1 MNAEERKCVIVMD
14 EKLPAGLVANTAAI
28 LGLTL
33 GKKAPDLVGR
43 DTVDGAGR
51 THLGIINV
59 TLPILK
65 SNAENLR
72 TLRDQL
78 YGQEYA
84 DLTVVDFSAT
94 AQHCKD
100 YEDYV
105 TRSVS
110 VPPEHHCY
118 YGLALYGPK
127 KTVNKL
133 TGSLPLLR

>member
-1 MNAEERKCVIVMD
+1 MSCKCVIVLD
-14 EKLPAGLVANTAAI
+14 EKLPTGLVANSAAI

-33 GKKAPDLVGR
+33 GRKVPELVGR

-51 THLGIINV
+51 VHLGIINL

-65 SNAENLR
+65 SDTDNLR
-72 TLRDQL
+72 ALRDRL
-78 YGQEYA
+78 YGPEYA
-84 DLTVVDFSAT
+84 ELTVVDFSAT

-105 TRSVS
+105 VRAAA
-110 VPPEHHCY
+110 VPPEDHCY
-118 YGLALYGPK
+118 YGLAVHGPQK
-127 KTVNKL
+127 MINKL